1 MSKETENAFDFEDL
15 GRKVKE
21 LRIKNGLTQNQVASE
36 LHVTPG
42 YISNVE
48 NNRTAMSLR
57 VLSYY
62 AKLTGITLDSL
73 VGTIEPEYRTTALDN
88 ELLSVISKYSDQ
100 KKQKL
105 LDILKIIDE
114 EDGAIWPDVAFTH
127 SNSHVSANS
136 RPKAAAVFRRLLLL
150 ISCILFFHLPAYS
163 SCFLTISSAADS
175 ICFLSS
181 YSSFTYRFFR
191 FFRFLPSS
199 RSKRHRRK

>member
-1 MSKETENAFDFEDL
+1 MQHPLFTEELFMSKETENAFDFEDL

-73 VGTIEPEYRTTALDN
+73 VGKIEPEYRTTALDN
-88 ELLSVISKYSDQ
+88 ELLSIISRYSDE
-100 KKQKL
+100 KKQKI
-105 LDILKIIDE
+105 LDILKIID
-114 EDGAIWPDVAFTH
+114 
-127 SNSHVSANS
+127 
-136 RPKAAAVFRRLLLL
+136 R
-150 ISCILFFHLPAYS
+150 
-163 SCFLTISSAADS
+163 
-175 ICFLSS
+175 
-181 YSSFTYRFFR
+181 
-191 FFRFLPSS
+191 
-199 RSKRHRRK
+199 